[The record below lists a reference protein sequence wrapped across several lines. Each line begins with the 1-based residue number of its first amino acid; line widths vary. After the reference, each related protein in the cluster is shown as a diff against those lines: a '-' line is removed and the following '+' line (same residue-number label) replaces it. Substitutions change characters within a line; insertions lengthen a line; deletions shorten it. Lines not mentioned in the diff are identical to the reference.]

1 MGDQNKSI
9 FVFLK
14 IPLQPFNMLYV
25 QIVGRLVKKKDI
37 RFLKQQLSKK
47 DLGSLTAGKLSYVT
61 VHTDL
66 IQPKSTADFLYFRV
80 DHIKIM
86 GH

>member
-1 MGDQNKSI
+1 MGDQDKSI

-47 DLGSLTAGKLSYVT
+47 DLGSLTAGKLRYVP
-61 VHTDL
+61 VHTDI
-66 IQPKSTADFLYFRV
+66 IQPKSTADLLYFRV
-80 DHIKIM
+80 DNINIM

>member
-37 RFLKQQLSKK
+37 RFLKQQLSKMT
-47 DLGSLTAGKLSYVT
+47 LVL
-61 VHTDL
+61 
-66 IQPKSTADFLYFRV
+66 
-80 DHIKIM
+80 
-86 GH
+86 

>member
-47 DLGSLTAGKLSYVT
+47 DFGSLTAGKLCYVT

-66 IQPKSTADFLYFRV
+66 IQT
-80 DHIKIM
+80 
-86 GH
+86 

>member
-1 MGDQNKSI
+1 MGDQDKSI

-47 DLGSLTAGKLSYVT
+47 DLGSLTAGKLRYVAAIPISSNPRARPT
-61 VHTDL
+61 S
-66 IQPKSTADFLYFRV
+66 STLES
-80 DHIKIM
+80 IT
-86 GH
+86 

>member
-1 MGDQNKSI
+1 MGDQDKSI

-37 RFLKQQLSKK
+37 RFLKQLSKK
-47 DLGSLTAGKLSYVT
+47 NLGSLTAGKLRYVAAIPISSSPRARPT
-61 VHTDL
+61 S
-66 IQPKSTADFLYFRV
+66 STLES
-80 DHIKIM
+80 IT
-86 GH
+86 

>member
-37 RFLKQQLSKK
+37 RFLKQLSKK
-47 DLGSLTAGKLSYVT
+47 NLGSLTAGKLRYVAAIPISSSPRARPT
-61 VHTDL
+61 S
-66 IQPKSTADFLYFRV
+66 STLES
-80 DHIKIM
+80 IT
-86 GH
+86 

>member
-1 MGDQNKSI
+1 MGDQDKSI

-14 IPLQPFNMLYV
+14 IPFQPFNMLYV

-47 DLGSLTAGKLSYVT
+47 DLGSLTAGKLRYVAAIPISSSPRARPT
-61 VHTDL
+61 S
-66 IQPKSTADFLYFRV
+66 STLES
-80 DHIKIM
+80 IT
-86 GH
+86 

>member
-1 MGDQNKSI
+1 MGDQDKSI

-37 RFLKQQLSKK
+37 RFLKQLSKK
-47 DLGSLTAGKLSYVT
+47 DLGSLTAGKLRYVAAIPISSSPRARPT
-61 VHTDL
+61 S
-66 IQPKSTADFLYFRV
+66 STLES
-80 DHIKIM
+80 IT
-86 GH
+86 

>member
-1 MGDQNKSI
+1 MGDQDKSI

-47 DLGSLTAGKLSYVT
+47 DLGSLTAGKLRYVT

-66 IQPKSTADFLYFRV
+66 IQPKSTADLLYFRV